1 MRIKVNKLLV
11 DKDNFKLGPINYTFD
26 EGYVYRFL
34 DGNGDETC
42 DRLPITGG
50 TLNDI
55 VILTYHDGGTEWQNA
70 LSFKYKR
77 QPTTLILQDNDYLT
91 YTFEPTDLNH
101 ALELLS
107 TKSII
112 DY

>member
-1 MRIKVNKLLV
+1 MA
-11 DKDNFKLGPINYTFD
+11 
-26 EGYVYRFL
+26 E
-34 DGNGDETC
+34 
-42 DRLPITGG
+42 
-50 TLNDI
+50 
-55 VILTYHDGGTEWQNA
+55 
-70 LSFKYKR
+70 